1 MLLLKIPSLGFSQK
15 VVDWYISPTCPVEH
29 SMLMFMTNFLPSQSS
44 IRIHYWALLFLLYI
58 NDIPQA
64 VDCDLFLYTDDTS
77 LLFHDKD
84 LEWMKKELTKNFSN
98 IRDWFVDNNLSIHFG
113 EDKTKSILFSTKN
126 RKKKIGT
133 LNRWE
138 TTHHHLFLTD
148 NIKLEGNTMQN

>member
-1 MLLLKIPSLGFSQK
+1 MPSLGFSQK

-29 SMLMFMTNFLPSQSS
+29 SMLMFMTNFLPSPSS

-113 EDKTKSILFSTKN
+113 EDKTKSIFFSTKN